1 MEFLEE
7 KIFDREQYDTYIRR
21 IHYDDR
27 DAVMYEKMLHFLFPY
42 IVEERGIE
50 YTKVSEINFD
60 YENGYVIRVS
70 PDPGSEIDLDSD
82 EVLTI
87 YYADNPEETTEEP
100 TEAPT
105 EEPTE
110 EPTEAL
116 ADNPE
121 EPVNNDSQAVVE

>member
-50 YTKVSEINFD
+50 DKEGLMEEYIHHTENSLFQSFLAAPFPLLYFLRKEIQPTD
-60 YENGYVIRVS
+60 MPGRYLCTGYHEVDDTDISQLIVHSNGYTL
-70 PDPGSEIDLDSD
+70 P
-82 EVLTI
+82 
-87 YYADNPEETTEEP
+87 
-100 TEAPT
+100 
-105 EEPTE
+105 
-110 EPTEAL
+110 
-116 ADNPE
+116 
-121 EPVNNDSQAVVE
+121 

>member
-50 YTKVSEINFD
+50 DKEGLMEEYIHW
-60 YENGYVIRVS
+60 NGQLI
-70 PDPGSEIDLDSD
+70 EKCL
-82 EVLTI
+82 
-87 YYADNPEETTEEP
+87 
-100 TEAPT
+100 
-105 EEPTE
+105 
-110 EPTEAL
+110 
-116 ADNPE
+116 
-121 EPVNNDSQAVVE
+121 

>member
-50 YTKVSEINFD
+50 DKE
-60 YENGYVIRVS
+60 G
-70 PDPGSEIDLDSD
+70 LM
-82 EVLTI
+82 
-87 YYADNPEETTEEP
+87 
-100 TEAPT
+100 
-105 EEPTE
+105 
-110 EPTEAL
+110 
-116 ADNPE
+116 
-121 EPVNNDSQAVVE
+121 

>member
-50 YTKVSEINFD
+50 DKALRFPIQDVYKFD
-60 YENGYVIRVS
+60 DRR
-70 PDPGSEIDLDSD
+70 
-82 EVLTI
+82 
-87 YYADNPEETTEEP
+87 
-100 TEAPT
+100 
-105 EEPTE
+105 
-110 EPTEAL
+110 
-116 ADNPE
+116 
-121 EPVNNDSQAVVE
+121 